1 MKRKAEPGQRRNL
14 LGGIS
19 VRSLPG
25 SPTKGRLVAGNMIF
39 PCALGR
45 SGIRML
51 KREGDGATPQGR
63 YRALRAFWRPDRV
76 ERPQTRLRLS
86 PIGNASGW
94 CDEPADRNYN
104 KPVTL
109 PYAASA
115 ETLCRADRIYDVVV
129 DLDWN
134 RGPIAKRKG
143 SAIFLH
149 VANPAFGATE
159 GCIALSAGDLR
170 KLLTRLG
177 PRSFFEVAR

>member
-1 MKRKAEPGQRRNL
+1 MKVTLFAQP
-14 LGGIS
+14 
-19 VRSLPG
+19 
-25 SPTKGRLVAGNMIF
+25 
-39 PCALGR
+39 
-45 SGIRML
+45 
-51 KREGDGATPQGR
+51 
-63 YRALRAFWRPDRV
+63 V
-76 ERPQTRLRLS
+76 ERIVEREL
-86 PIGNASGW
+86 
-94 CDEPADRNYN
+94 D
-104 KPVTL
+104 
-109 PYAASA
+109 AAH
-115 ETLCRADRIYDVVV
+115 EVV